1 MIRLLY
7 CLFLM
12 LVMIEQCDAQA
23 VSAKGMGTVTYS
35 FRLNAEDRRDAVQR
49 ASLNALEAYVAESSQ
64 AKVRLFSERREQF
77 AAQLER
83 FVIAS
88 TVLSEDVNK
97 DAKTFTVVIRADINA
112 TQVQAELNASS
123 AVQNTAAAERSM
135 LTFIFVAR
143 AQGSSQKFDDK
154 VYKRTDTHD
163 TSGKKDGHSEKT
175 SEGEHVSAASISTS
189 ASRVASNTAV
199 TDTSVTSIT
208 GGSTTSKADIVSWVV
223 TSAAE
228 VNTAM
233 SGIFSNAG
241 YEVIEAEFVEGESD
255 GQLSVAKIRSE
266 FSTGNDLSSE
276 LLRATVSGIR
286 TAGIPL
292 MAFGTL
298 DVGMQD
304 IDPVSGNVR
313 IPVTVTGKVLDV
325 SGRFPKTITSVGPVL
340 YFGLGSDAS
349 VAKTNALS
357 LAAEKTAGQMVDEL
371 NVKNQH

>member
-1 MIRLLY
+1 MNRMLCCLL
-7 CLFLM
+7 FM
-12 LVMIEQCDAQA
+12 FVMVRDCPAQT
-23 VSAKGMGTVTYS
+23 VSAKGMGTVTYT
-35 FRLNAEDRRDAVQR
+35 FRLSAGDRRDAVKR

-83 FVIAS
+83 FVIAN

-97 DAKTFTVVIRADINA
+97 DAKTFTVVVRADINA
-112 TQVQAELNASS
+112 TQVQAELNAGS
-123 AVQNTAAAERSM
+123 AMQNTAAAERSM

-143 AQGSSQKFDDK
+143 AQSSSQKFDDK
-154 VYKRTDTHD
+154 VFKRTDTHD
-163 TSGKKDGHSEKT
+163 SGGKKEGKTERT
-175 SEGEHVSAASISTS
+175 SEGEHLGAVSISTT
-189 ASRVASNTAV
+189 ASRETHDTMV
-199 TDTSVTSIT
+199 TDSSITSTT
-208 GGSTTSKADIVSWVV
+208 GGSATRKADVVSWMV

-228 VNTAM
+228 VNIAM
-233 SGIFSNAG
+233 SGVFSNAG

-255 GQLSVAKIRSE
+255 GQLSVANIRNE

-276 LLRATVSGIR
+276 LLRATVNGIR
-286 TAGIPL
+286 AAGIPL

-304 IDPVSGNVR
+304 VDPVSGNVR

-325 SGRFPKTITSVGPVL
+325 SGRFPRTIASVGPVL
-340 YFGLGSDAS
+340 FFGLGPDAS

-357 LAAEKTAGQMVDEL
+357 IAAEKTAGQMVDEL